1 MRSLVFLIAST
12 HASLELKG
20 GILLGPW
27 RVWTKSALMC
37 DPLGAEHECGEAR
50 FRCALTQRPDKIA
63 WTTNNPARTRISSL
77 RILNCLKSVNA
88 T

>member
-1 MRSLVFLIAST
+1 MVFLIAST

-20 GILLGPW
+20 GILLGA
-27 RVWTKSALMC
+27 KSALMC

-50 FRCALTQRPDKIA
+50 FQCALTQRPDKIA

-77 RILNCLKSVNA
+77 RILNCLKSVSA